1 MILMISSLATVA
13 AAVYGGPHKMPPSLY
28 VCQQGQCVPSVR
40 GLPLSECEAIC
51 VPPLNYTCQGGRCV
65 AASHGIPKALCSQI
79 CGGPSPAP
87 LPPPPPPPPPPPA
100 PAPTPTPTPAGKE
113 VEIAPGVMMPSA
125 NLGTSDGS
133 IPRIGVPA
141 WFKAGGIG
149 IDIENS

>member
-1 MILMISSLATVA
+1 MILMLSLLAGVGA
-13 AAVYGGPHKMPPSLY
+13 ADYGGLRKAPPTLY

-40 GLPLSECEAIC
+40 GLPLSECEDIC

-87 LPPPPPPPPPPPA
+87 LPPPPPPPA
-100 PAPTPTPTPAGKE
+100 PAGKE